1 MENQT
6 FPQWYKQGNKTCVQL
21 THENERVQVSVF
33 DLIPSCTIT
42 IYVTKNEAHH
52 WLQRMFNNPFETEK
66 WDVCTEAEFDAHYQK
81 AIAMQKEAKK

>member
-6 FPQWYKQGNKTCVQL
+6 FPQWYRNEYHCVQL
-21 THENERVQVSVF
+21 THENERVTVSIWGK
-33 DLIPSCTIT
+33 IPACAININVQKMESL
-42 IYVTKNEAHH
+42 H

-66 WDVCTEAEFDAHYQK
+66 WDACTEAEFDAHYQK